1 MRQWFAIYCRPRQ
14 EARALENLQRQGY
27 NAFHP
32 KLRILRQRPGGLT
45 PVVESLFPRYLFI
58 QLDDVADNWA
68 PIRSTRGVVEL
79 VRSAGKPLPV
89 PQQVI
94 DAIQARHYGS
104 NDYLDMIGDSD
115 YRSGEKLQ
123 ITDGPFAGNSAE
135 FYARKGEDRVL
146 VLLNVMHSTQKIE
159 LPARAIARY

>member
-27 NAFHP
+27 NAFYP
-32 KLRILRQRPGGLT
+32 KLRILRQRQGGLS

-79 VRSAGKPLPV
+79 VRCAGRPLPV
-89 PQQVI
+89 PESIISDIKARQVE
-94 DAIQARHYGS
+94 G
-104 NDYLDMIGDSD
+104 NDYLDLVGGSD
-115 YRSGEKLQ
+115 FRSGEKLQ

-135 FYARKGEDRVL
+135 FYSRKGEDRVL
-146 VLLNVMHSTQKIE
+146 VLLNVMHSTQTIE